1 MQTISVNFAALIA
14 WGKRMLLMGAIALLV
29 AVTGLPM
36 PAQAVTQIR
45 LFDIDYRD
53 CPPEMA
59 KGTVTTDGSAMA
71 ANCFLVFGKT
81 ENTSARP
88 VYNADIFGRVLDAND
103 NPAMQNRT
111 RLGAIEEVPI
121 GIGEFELRITVPANQ
136 PTPLKLVQFKAS
148 GFSGR
153 VRR

>member
-1 MQTISVNFAALIA
+1 MQMFFSTLLD
-14 WGKRMLLMGAIALLV
+14 WGRRLVCVGAIALLV
-29 AVTGLPM
+29 VLSVGAA
-36 PAQAVTQIR
+36 PAHALTQIR
-45 LFDIDYRD
+45 LFDLDYRD
-53 CPPEMA
+53 CPPAMA
-59 KGTVTTDGSAMA
+59 AGTVTTGGSSRA
-71 ANCFLVFGKT
+71 ANCFIVYGKT
-81 ENTSARP
+81 ENNSGHP

-111 RLGAIEEVPI
+111 RLGAIDEVPV

-136 PTPLKLVQFKAS
+136 PTPLKLQQFKAS

>member
-1 MQTISVNFAALIA
+1 
-14 WGKRMLLMGAIALLV
+14 MLLMGAIALLV
-29 AVTGLPM
+29 AVTGLPT

-71 ANCFLVFGKT
+71 ANCFIVFGKT
-81 ENTSARP
+81 ENSSARP

-111 RLGAIEEVPI
+111 RLGAIDEVPV